1 MSFQGPWKP
10 QEHEGRGPPRA
21 HPHSL
26 HLWLGT
32 AQLVVVYIVPVFK
45 NILSSVYTPPSS
57 PTQAWG
63 IHSMTLRIRNSRTTQ
78 GTGLRD
84 LRGLVVDI
92 CLPVLCGE
100 RVAAIP

>member
-1 MSFQGPWKP
+1 MNM
-10 QEHEGRGPPRA
+10 RGAAPRA

-45 NILSSVYTPPSS
+45 NILSSVYIPPS

-84 LRGLVVDI
+84 LRGPLVEI

-100 RVAAIP
+100 RVAAIPYFS